1 MVALSH
7 KSMNYNKICP
17 GGIEFPLESEG
28 WQICA
33 VSYQGG
39 FVTIG
44 GCCDTHGAVERWK
57 TNILVH
63 FCFVQVMTPQAST
76 LVPYLTFWKQGV
88 VMPAHPSHLPKE
100 SRFTTVVN
108 QYTCLF
114 PNQGIL
120 VTGGTN
126 DFEKL
131 SSTEFFLPSNGLWKR
146 GGELPRYIVITDHC
160 HCIIKIGRQ
169 RGAPKCRLSWDL
181 IFTS

>member
-1 MVALSH
+1 MSRRNRISLKKRGMANLCGKLSRRLCH
-7 KSMNYNKICP
+7 NWR
-17 GGIEFPLESEG
+17 LL
-28 WQICA
+28 
-33 VSYQGG
+33 SYSWSSGKVKNQ
-39 FVTIG
+39 
-44 GCCDTHGAVERWK
+44 
-57 TNILVH
+57 H
-63 FCFVQVMTPQAST
+63 FSSFLFVQGMTPKAST

-126 DFEKL
+126 NFEKL

-146 GGELPRYIVITDHC
+146 GGELPR
-160 HCIIKIGRQ
+160 
-169 RGAPKCRLSWDL
+169 
-181 IFTS
+181 